1 MTIFG
6 FNTDVK
12 HGDVVYHVQ
21 SEARHNELVL
31 QTMVFVKGQ
40 CMAKRVASYAHL
52 SLQPG
57 FSEQAMHELLKA
69 QHKAGLEAVQAGRME
84 TELGTGSEVQ
94 DVGGA
99 GLALKWTRSAPENR
113 GASLIF
119 HVQVL
124 DGGQPVDGA
133 RIAVFPCTP
142 AGDEAITQVASDA
155 EGKAAVS
162 VPITEEVDRDS
173 AVLIQ
178 ATHEAKSATRKFKF
192 RK

>member
-21 SEARHNELVL
+21 SEARHNDLVL
-31 QTMVFVKGQ
+31 QSMVFVKGQ
-40 CMAKRVASYAHL
+40 CLAKRVASYAEL

-69 QHKAGLEAVQAGRME
+69 QHKAALDAVQAGRME
-84 TELGTGSEVQ
+84 AELSSGSEVQ

-99 GLALKWTRSAPENR
+99 GLALKWLRSSPENL
-113 GASLIF
+113 GSSLVF

-124 DGGQPVDGA
+124 DAGQPVNGA
-133 RIAVFPCTP
+133 DIAVFPCSSASAEPLAQAT
-142 AGDEAITQVASDA
+142 SDA
-155 EGKAAVS
+155 EGKAAVAA
-162 VPITEEVDRDS
+162 PITEEVERDS
-173 AVLIQ
+173 AVLLR
-178 ATHEAKSATRKFKF
+178 ATHGAKSATKF
-192 RK
+192 RFKK